1 MKFSLKRT
9 LLPLALGASLLL
21 AACGESE
28 KERLQRELAELSAQ
42 VTANQQILDEQ
53 NSELASFEIR
63 KAATIAAIAEAESLK
78 AQLESAIAEL
88 EAIKYNKFEE
98 QTAELNALVASIE
111 NKSAAVAALTTQVE
125 QLNLQLAEL
134 QAMKDAEAAFFARA
148 KVIEPTEANG
158 AITVHKFKFK
168 ADGDTRTYVRVINWE
183 RELVIYHDRSSDAA
197 MVRIS
202 FEELGEAPSAE
213 NGEWIEPTFQRF
225 DGPDFNTGQIIDWD
239 TGVILDYADDAGGD
253 ENSGLMLTTFA
264 GQPEAYQDQ
273 LAEVEEELR
282 ASIEAAKSAEQATE
296 DQTSE
301 KDNDG
306 DFILIFFA
314 ILWCVI
320 ILPRIFR

>member
-1 MKFSLKRT
+1 MKFSLKRA

-21 AACGESE
+21 TACGESE

-53 NSELASFEIR
+53 HSELASFETR
-63 KAATIAAIAEAESLK
+63 KAATIAAIAEAENLK
-78 AQLESAIAEL
+78 SQLESSIAEL
-88 EAIKYNKFEE
+88 KSQQGNLTSGLDDAIE
-98 QTAELNALVASIE
+98 S
-111 NKSAAVAALTTQVE
+111 KSAAVAVLTTQVE
-125 QLNLQLAEL
+125 QLSLQLAEL
-134 QAMKDAEAAFFARA
+134 QSMKEAEAAFFARA

-202 FEELGEAPSAE
+202 FAELGEAPSAE
-213 NGEWIEPTFQRF
+213 NDAWIKPTFQRF

-253 ENSGLMLTTFA
+253 ENSGLMLNTFA
-264 GQPEAYQDQ
+264 QQPDAYQAQ
-273 LAEVEEELR
+273 LAELEEELR
-282 ASIEAAKSAEQATE
+282 ASIKATAE
-296 DQTSE
+296 DQTQTIEEEQDS
-301 KDNDG
+301 DNDLG
-306 DFILIFFA
+306 FFLLMLLFGLIFLLVIFA
-314 ILWCVI
+314 ILD
-320 ILPRIFR
+320 

>member
-1 MKFSLKRT
+1 MKFSLKRA

-21 AACGESE
+21 TACGESE

-53 NSELASFEIR
+53 HSELASFETR
-63 KAATIAAIAEAESLK
+63 KAATIAAIAEAENLK
-78 AQLESAIAEL
+78 SQMESSIAEL
-88 EAIKYNKFEE
+88 KSQQGNLTSGLDDAIE
-98 QTAELNALVASIE
+98 S
-111 NKSAAVAALTTQVE
+111 KSAAVAVLTTQVE
-125 QLNLQLAEL
+125 QLSLQLAEL
-134 QAMKDAEAAFFARA
+134 QSMKEAEAAFFARA

-202 FEELGEAPSAE
+202 FAELGEAPSAE
-213 NGEWIEPTFQRF
+213 NDAWIKPTFQRF

-253 ENSGLMLTTFA
+253 ENSGLMLNTFA
-264 GQPEAYQDQ
+264 QQPDAYQAQ
-273 LAEVEEELR
+273 LAELEEELR
-282 ASIEAAKSAEQATE
+282 ASIKATAE
-296 DQTSE
+296 DQTQTIEEEQDS
-301 KDNDG
+301 DNDLG
-306 DFILIFFA
+306 FFLLMLLFGLIFLLVIFA
-314 ILWCVI
+314 ILD
-320 ILPRIFR
+320 

>member
-1 MKFSLKRT
+1 MKFSLKRA

-53 NSELASFEIR
+53 NSELASFETR

-78 AQLESAIAEL
+78 AQLESSIAEL
-88 EAIKYNKFEE
+88 ESQQGNLTSGLDDAIE
-98 QTAELNALVASIE
+98 S
-111 NKSAAVAALTTQVE
+111 KSAAVAALTTQVE
-125 QLNLQLAEL
+125 QLSLQLAEL
-134 QAMKDAEAAFFARA
+134 QSMKDAEAAFFARA
-148 KVIEPTEANG
+148 KVIEPTEAKG

-183 RELVIYHDRSSDAA
+183 RELVVYHDRSSDAA

-202 FEELGEAPSAE
+202 FAELGEAPSAE
-213 NGEWIEPTFQRF
+213 NDAWIKPTFQRF

-239 TGVILDYADDAGGD
+239 TDVILDYADDAGGD
-253 ENSGLMLTTFA
+253 ENSGLMLSTFA
-264 GQPEAYQDQ
+264 GQPEAYQAQ

-282 ASIEAAKSAEQATE
+282 ASIEAAASAEG
-296 DQTSE
+296 QTQTVEAEEQDS
-301 KDNDG
+301 DG
-306 DFILIFFA
+306 FLVFF
-314 ILWCVI
+314 I
-320 ILPRIFR
+320 ILLFGLAFLLFIPVILD

>member
-1 MKFSLKRT
+1 MKFSLKRA

-21 AACGESE
+21 TACGESE

-53 NSELASFEIR
+53 HSELASFETR
-63 KAATIAAIAEAESLK
+63 KAATIAAIAEAENLK
-78 AQLESAIAEL
+78 SQLESSIAEL
-88 EAIKYNKFEE
+88 ESQQGNLTSGLDDAIE
-98 QTAELNALVASIE
+98 S
-111 NKSAAVAALTTQVE
+111 KSAAVAALTTQVE
-125 QLNLQLAEL
+125 QLSLQLAEL
-134 QAMKDAEAAFFARA
+134 QSMKEAEAAFFARA

-202 FEELGEAPSAE
+202 FAELGEAPSAE
-213 NGEWIEPTFQRF
+213 NDAWIKPTFQRF

-253 ENSGLMLTTFA
+253 ENSGLMLNTFA
-264 GQPEAYQDQ
+264 QQPDAYQAQ
-273 LAEVEEELR
+273 LAELEEELR
-282 ASIEAAKSAEQATE
+282 ASIKATTE
-296 DQTSE
+296 DQTQTIEEDQDS
-301 KDNDG
+301 DNDLG
-306 DFILIFFA
+306 FFLLMLLFGLIFLLVIFA
-314 ILWCVI
+314 ILD
-320 ILPRIFR
+320 